1 MQLFI
6 LDHDPERV
14 PAMLCDA
21 HVRKMCLETAQILS
35 SVIRRQ
41 GKNLPP
47 ELPKP
52 YNLNH
57 PVIRALDTAQKINWT
72 VRFNTALQRE
82 YHRRFDKKHAYAGL
96 TGIYRAILFRED
108 QHPDPADWSFARDFR
123 TVEITEP
130 DIVLAYRE
138 YYRHKKKQIRNW
150 HYTKTEPPGWLE
162 P

>member
-6 LDHDPERV
+6 LDYDPEKV
-14 PAMLCDA
+14 PGMLCDV

-35 SVIRRQ
+35 SAIRLQ
-41 GKNLPP
+41 GKELPRD
-47 ELPKP
+47 LPKP

-72 VRFNTALQRE
+72 VLFNTALHRE
-82 YHRRFDKKHAYAGL
+82 YCRRFEKKHAYNEL
-96 TGIYRAILFRED
+96 TGIYQAMLLRPGVSID
-108 QHPDPADWSFARDFR
+108 QEGWTFARDFKDV
-123 TVEITEP
+123 TITEP

-138 YYRHKKKQIRNW
+138 YYRHKRKRIRNW
-150 HYTKTEPPGWLE
+150 HYTRTEPPDWLE